1 MVLTLSCCDTSVLLS
16 MLLISL
22 STTPFIKFDQSF
34 LIMLLPYFTYP
45 AVHIASTASAIMTVA
60 LAHERYL
67 AVQAPIVY
75 SQMLRRA
82 SAQRRRLAMHVLP
95 VLLFAILFNMPT
107 FWCVENCCDNA
118 CYASPIKNNTLP
130 DDLDG
135 MKSISLDVSATT
147 MRSQNYI
154 SNQPVISLPNSTT
167 FIAKHYVPNSIRQNS
182 NGIVDQT
189 TSNPNRNPNILSNNE
204 NEALLS
210 SYEQNYEDVD
220 IAINDGKNKS
230 LHPLDEIDEFCPKI
244 GFRYTAFRS
253 HPYFIMFYQ
262 NLARLIVLGL
272 LPFALLFFFNCSIYL
287 AIKRR
292 RGKLT

>member
-1 MVLTLSCCDTSVLLS
+1 
-16 MLLISL
+16 
-22 STTPFIKFDQSF
+22 
-34 LIMLLPYFTYP
+34 MLLPYFTYP
-45 AVHIASTASAIMTVA
+45 AVHIASTASAVMTVA

-95 VLLFAILFNMPT
+95 VLLFAILFNLPT

-130 DDLDG
+130 DDIDG
-135 MKSISLDVSATT
+135 MKSIALDVSTTT
-147 MRSQNYI
+147 MKSQNYI

-167 FIAKHYVPNSIRQNS
+167 FIAKHYVPKSIRENS

-189 TSNPNRNPNILSNNE
+189 TSNLNGNQNRLSSYE
-204 NEALLS
+204 DEALLS
-210 SYEQNYEDVD
+210 DYGQTYENID
-220 IAINDGKNKS
+220 ITISTEKS
-230 LHPLDEIDEFCPKI
+230 THPLDEIDNVCPKI

-272 LPFALLFFFNCSIYL
+272 LPFALLIFFNCSIYL

-292 RGKLT
+292 RGKLK